1 MVYSS
6 GVSKNRLGKHRF
18 GSLFDEAVSAQIT
31 FPQAGHEQVVRLA
44 KTRPADLTQRDGSR
58 YPFPL

>member
-1 MVYSS
+1 MVYIS

-18 GSLFDEAVSAQIT
+18 GSLFDDAVSAQIAVSEARH
-31 FPQAGHEQVVRLA
+31 PQAVRLA
-44 KTRPADLTQRDGSR
+44 KTGQGDLTQRDGSR